1 MPRPIIAIRG
11 GGDLGSGVAIRLKRA
26 GFPVIITDLAHPL
39 CVRRLVCFSQAV
51 TSEKMSVEG
60 IQAELCTDVAQIDSI
75 LHSGAIPVLVDPDAQ
90 LLLEI
95 HPLVW
100 VDARMTKRPPETTID
115 VASLV
120 LGLGP
125 GFTAGLDCHAVIE
138 TNRGHR
144 MGRVFWEGSTEPDT
158 GLPESVKD
166 FRVERVLYAPA
177 DGILHLHKQ
186 ICDRIRLGEVLFD
199 VDGVE
204 VIAPFDGVLRGMLP
218 EGQAVN
224 AGLKVG
230 DLDPRG
236 DPSLC
241 RLVSDKALAVGGG
254 VLEAILTKP
263 HIREA
268 LMCNPRE

>member
-177 DGILHLHKQ
+177 DGILHLQKQ

-263 HIREA
+263 QIRDA
-268 LMCNPRE
+268 LMCSPTV